1 MPHSWCF
8 ANRLCHLV
16 GHGWTIEL
24 ATSHVFDFR
33 RCQGDDI
40 WHPGEMTVMALRRG
54 RGFDCCQASYPN
66 YLELLESLES
76 RESRESRTPDLD
88 LDLESLMYVSREL

>member
-1 MPHSWCF
+1 MLLTP
-8 ANRLCHLV
+8 
-16 GHGWTIEL
+16 
-24 ATSHVFDFR
+24 
-33 RCQGDDI
+33 DDI
-40 WHPGEMTVMALRRG
+40 WHPGEMTVRTVMALRRG

-66 YLELLESLES
+66 YLELLES